1 MSRTFRHSN
10 KGNKN
15 LNKYAVSRHFDYVYY
30 KEQRK
35 PNKIKGGAIIE
46 DNEEFLVSVQNGHF
60 QEVSLNHT
68 EKLLTVSKKK
78 KWNRHYY
85 AKCEK
90 KSLKRSAVKNSLKT
104 QVTSTTKQKL
114 PFGSFFS
121 LFLK

>member
-60 QEVSLNHT
+60 QEGIPKAYRKAFNRQQK
-68 EKLLTVSKKK
+68 EKM
-78 KWNRHYY
+78 
-85 AKCEK
+85 
-90 KSLKRSAVKNSLKT
+90 
-104 QVTSTTKQKL
+104 KQKL
-114 PFGSFFS
+114 LRQVREEKFEEIGGEKFIKNAGYFYY
-121 LFLK
+121 